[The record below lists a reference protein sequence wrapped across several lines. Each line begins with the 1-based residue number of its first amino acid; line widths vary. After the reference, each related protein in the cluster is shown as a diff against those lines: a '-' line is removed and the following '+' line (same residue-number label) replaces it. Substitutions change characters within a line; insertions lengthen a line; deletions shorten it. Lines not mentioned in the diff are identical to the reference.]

1 MYRLVDRLADREAA
15 FRRIGIPDLPSLT
28 ALLGA
33 LARRS
38 W

>member
-1 MYRLVDRLADREAA
+1 MYRLVDRLADKEAA
-15 FRRIGIPDLPSLT
+15 FRRIGIPDLPFAT

-33 LARRS
+33 LVRRS